1 LSSSILSIKLK
12 QYIRKTIINLNFK
25 TKFKFYFSSL
35 TIKKRM
41 NEIEKI
47 ALLDPRVKVG
57 EAVFKVVTSGLTVQ
71 PTQIPADQQGALSAG
86 GYTNTILFN
95 SVIIPNSQQTC
106 VSRSPRIKY
115 TVQVSTQA
123 VAYCNSQN
131 EPAVIL
137 PTKLNSFNNSNNT
150 YANGTA
156 NNSAVN
162 CCFRARP
169 LMSVCQA
176 GNITINS
183 AVTAT
188 QPRYLLT
195 AMQRYLPVELTK
207 HQKAPLMNDNL
218 GLLAIE
224 KSWIGGTAAGSVAF
238 NISPN
243 SGGPLNSYA
252 NSCGLSRASLVASS
266 VVYGTANAGQVDV
279 YTFHFEEDLY
289 PISPFSPGYL
299 DANFLYNVFNLSINL
314 NFASFQ
320 DMLYDGSGV
329 ALATSGLTVRVAD
342 AQLETT
348 FITIDPNLVKI
359 PPVCIYDYSL
369 PTLYV
374 RSADNVATNSY
385 GTVQSDS
392 LRLNSCPKRIWCF
405 VQPNINNRV
414 SQATLTGAPATDS
427 ALSLAQVSATGFD
440 DTSLGAVQITYGT
453 QTFLVG
459 ATIKEL
465 YDISARNGY
474 NSTYEDFL
482 LGSGSILCF
491 DPMKDFGFNAGTDV
505 AQGENGT
512 VTFRIQMNVSWAN
525 YLNAGMYATPVAA
538 IPIQMVVIAEYAG
551 QLALS
556 NNQQGLFSLGVIG
569 PRDVNEMFSKPLP
582 SVDMLPEGLKSEGA
596 GYGKHIVNHMKGS
609 SSGAKS
615 SKSVL
620 SKK

>member
-1 LSSSILSIKLK
+1 
-12 QYIRKTIINLNFK
+12 
-25 TKFKFYFSSL
+25 
-35 TIKKRM
+35 M

-57 EAVFKVVTSGLTVQ
+57 EAVFKVVTTGLTVQ
-71 PTQIPADQQGALSAG
+71 PTQIPADQTASFDTG

-115 TVQVSTQA
+115 SVQVSTKA
-123 VAYCNSQN
+123 VALCNSQSA
-131 EPAVIL
+131 PAVIL
-137 PTKLNSFNNSNNT
+137 PTKLNSFNNASNL
-150 YANGTA
+150 YANGTG

-195 AMQRYLPVELTK
+195 AMQRYLPAELTK

-224 KSWIGGTAAGSVAF
+224 QPWVAGTFAGTVAGTGSDTSVSLQ
-238 NISPN
+238 ISPN

-252 NSCGLSRASLVASS
+252 NSGGLSRASLVAGS
-266 VVYGTANAGQVDV
+266 VIYGTANAGQVDV

-320 DMLYDGSGV
+320 DMLYDGSGIPLTTSLLNVKV
-329 ALATSGLTVRVAD
+329 AN
-342 AQLETT
+342 AQLETI
-348 FITIDPNLVKI
+348 FITIDPNLIKI
-359 PPVCIYDYSL
+359 PPVCVYDYSL

-374 RSADNVATNSY
+374 RTADVVATNALGVS
-385 GTVQSDS
+385 VQSDS
-392 LRLNSCPKRIWCF
+392 LRFNSCPKRIWCY

-414 SQATLTGAPATDS
+414 SQATVQGAPATDS
-427 ALSLAQVSATGFD
+427 VLSLAQVTANGFD
-440 DTSLGAVQITYGT
+440 DTTLGAVQVTYGT
-453 QTFLVG
+453 QTYLVG

-491 DPMKDFGFNAGTDV
+491 DPMKDFGFNAGTDIST
-505 AQGENGT
+505 GENGT
-512 VTFRIQMNVSWAN
+512 VSFRIQMNVSWAN
-525 YLNAGMYATPVAA
+525 YLNAGMYATPVAS
-538 IPIQMVVIAEYAG
+538 IPLQICVIAQYAG

-596 GYGKHIVNHMKGS
+596 GYGAHIAHHMKGS